1 MQPKEKLKN
10 IILFWILLTLL
21 IFVVTFFI
29 LASSNLLI
37 KEIILVIYFIL
48 PPLYTRNFYQDQKLD
63 LESYINKKPQ
73 NISEEKIEN
82 LKETLQYTYVYFGFQ
97 LLFSFVLLVLAFSGI
112 QIF

>member
-21 IFVVTFFI
+21 VLVVIFFI
-29 LASSNLLI
+29 LGSSNSLI

-63 LESYINKKPQ
+63 LESYINKKSQ
-73 NISEEKIEN
+73 DISEEKIEN
-82 LKETLQYTYVYFGFQ
+82 LKETLQYTFVYFGFQ